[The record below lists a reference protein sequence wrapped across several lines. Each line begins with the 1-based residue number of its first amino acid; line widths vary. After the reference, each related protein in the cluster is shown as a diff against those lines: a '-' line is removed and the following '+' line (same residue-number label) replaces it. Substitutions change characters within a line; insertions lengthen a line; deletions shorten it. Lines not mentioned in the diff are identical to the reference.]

1 MFNKMKSAERE
12 NLQRCFVKTQ
22 GLFSTRKQSES
33 WADNIIDGSDGLK
46 TPREWKHFYVW
57 LANPRGYDEERTE
70 RMEIDTEPPCIESY
84 DDCMKVETFQ
94 NGTETIINVINPGWG
109 QNTQDDEKVAV

>member
-1 MFNKMKSAERE
+1 MNSAERK
-12 NLQRCFVKTQ
+12 NLQRCFAKTQ

-33 WADNIIDGSDGLK
+33 WADNIIDGSKELK

-70 RMEIDTEPPCIESY
+70 KMEIASEAPCIEPY

-94 NGTETIINVINPGWG
+94 NGSETIINVINPGWG
-109 QNTQDDEKVAV
+109 QSNQDDEKMAV